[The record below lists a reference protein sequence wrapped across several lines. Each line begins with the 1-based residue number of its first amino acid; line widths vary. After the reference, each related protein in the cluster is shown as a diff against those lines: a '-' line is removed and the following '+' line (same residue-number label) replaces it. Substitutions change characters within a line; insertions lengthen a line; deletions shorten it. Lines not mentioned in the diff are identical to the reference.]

1 MKKSMALLLA
11 VLAGT
16 AFAQED
22 NPTPV
27 DLRIAAQYMEDA
39 AERRT
44 ERLWTGLI
52 LGGIG
57 TVAVLDDGPHSQA
70 IGAGFFA
77 AAGATMITFE
87 FIIVSKDRKAARAL
101 LHKPFCP

>member
-1 MKKSMALLLA
+1 MKQPVALLFA
-11 VLAGT
+11 VLVGT
-16 AFAQED
+16 AAAQD
-22 NPTPV
+22 NPTPL
-27 DLRIAAQYMEDA
+27 DMRIAAQYMEDA

-44 ERLWTGLI
+44 ERLWTSLI

-57 TVAVLDDGPHSQA
+57 TFAVLDDRPNSQA

-77 AAGATMITFE
+77 AAGVTMITFE

-101 LHKPFCP
+101 LHKPFHP